1 MSAHK
6 KNECRNRDG
15 EWCMLDAIKKKN
27 GWMMVVQFNNDTI
40 SRQTEK
46 NVLKKIMT
54 FIIKIQF
61 CVLLQANLYLHL
73 DLVGKAFGQFSFS
86 PSSS

>member
-1 MSAHK
+1 MLWVHTK
-6 KNECRNRDG
+6 KNESRNRDG

-61 CVLLQANLYLHL
+61 CVLLQANI
-73 DLVGKAFGQFSFS
+73 SIS
-86 PSSS
+86 I